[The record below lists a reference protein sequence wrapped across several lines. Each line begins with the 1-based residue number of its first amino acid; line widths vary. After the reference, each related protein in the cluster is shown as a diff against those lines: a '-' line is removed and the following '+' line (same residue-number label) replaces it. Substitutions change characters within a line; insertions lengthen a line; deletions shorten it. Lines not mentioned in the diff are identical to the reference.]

1 MKKISIVALIAFIL
15 IRITR
20 EFKGE
25 FPIILKYLCIS
36 IVLSYPYIIA
46 WYKKKTSIKIA
57 KIIAISWTAFLIY
70 GTSLIILNERKN
82 KSQRVYNG
90 VYKGKIN
97 EKYPKEF
104 AKAEY
109 YRKIILKSIKSS
121 KKTRDKNNFYIEYFD
136 EKGRL
141 VYEIKQQS
149 KVFDYVRK
157 YHGTKGES
165 TYRGKAIVNP
175 EEVGYIYGANNNIE
189 IKIYIKSYGTSDIS
203 DLDENTWNSFLKN
216 GWSAWEPQIF
226 EYRDISKNEK
236 IATIEIIYP
245 SSQYFNRVERR
256 YINNT
261 LVSEKELV
269 DREDRYSFMM
279 LNTEKRYNKDGK
291 LIYKTVERIDKTN
304 GYKSFTEM
312 DFEKH
317 KVVTKYYKDQKVIA
331 TVTEDFLGEEKTRLC
346 SI

>member
-109 YRKIILKSIKSS
+109 YRKIIHKEKY
-121 KKTRDKNNFYIEYFD
+121 NF
-136 EKGRL
+136 
-141 VYEIKQQS
+141 
-149 KVFDYVRK
+149 
-157 YHGTKGES
+157 S
-165 TYRGKAIVNP
+165 TY
-175 EEVGYIYGANNNIE
+175 
-189 IKIYIKSYGTSDIS
+189 KII
-203 DLDENTWNSFLKN
+203 LLF
-216 GWSAWEPQIF
+216 F
-226 EYRDISKNEK
+226 
-236 IATIEIIYP
+236 
-245 SSQYFNRVERR
+245 
-256 YINNT
+256 
-261 LVSEKELV
+261 
-269 DREDRYSFMM
+269 
-279 LNTEKRYNKDGK
+279 
-291 LIYKTVERIDKTN
+291 DK
-304 GYKSFTEM
+304 
-312 DFEKH
+312 
-317 KVVTKYYKDQKVIA
+317 
-331 TVTEDFLGEEKTRLC
+331 
-346 SI
+346 